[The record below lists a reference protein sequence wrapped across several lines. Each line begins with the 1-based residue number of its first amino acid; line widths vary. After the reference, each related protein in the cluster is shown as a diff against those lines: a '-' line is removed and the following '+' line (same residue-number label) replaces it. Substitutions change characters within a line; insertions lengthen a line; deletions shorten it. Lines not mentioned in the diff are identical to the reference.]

1 MSSIVSSSEGKKAT
15 KLYLY
20 KFIVKISHTKISFDK
35 EVGRLYDCLQP
46 FKSSSGIIQLIPM
59 KDILRELCI
68 ALYVISQSDL
78 DIVEYLDFRKQKLQ
92 KLQGFDIFYFIF
104 KENKE
109 KMKA

>member
-1 MSSIVSSSEGKKAT
+1 
-15 KLYLY
+15 
-20 KFIVKISHTKISFDK
+20 
-35 EVGRLYDCLQP
+35 
-46 FKSSSGIIQLIPM
+46 M